1 MSEDSDFLSF
11 MAVQLMEFQFQ
22 RFNTDIIRQLDK
34 IRQGCSQLPIIN
46 TGLINVSTHFWIIQY
61 TYFLMNRF
69 EKIGIVQC
77 LKLKINPVWHGIG
90 KQEKWSLE
98 QPRANMYKN

>member
-11 MAVQLMEFQFQ
+11 MAVQLTEFQFQ

-46 TGLINVSTHFWIIQY
+46 TGLINVSTHVSK
-61 TYFLMNRF
+61 FLDHTVHLFFN
-69 EKIGIVQC
+69 E
-77 LKLKINPVWHGIG
+77 
-90 KQEKWSLE
+90 
-98 QPRANMYKN
+98 